1 MEKTLIFRVT
11 NLIMEITNIILEE
24 TYIRDGITKC
34 RDTTLK
40 TLQNQKYTPKTKQRN
55 IFKNLQLI
63 QIFFFLRNVSYF

>member
-1 MEKTLIFRVT
+1 
-11 NLIMEITNIILEE
+11 MEITNIILEE

-63 QIFFFLRNVSYF
+63 QIFFFFEKRQLFLSIYLKERFN